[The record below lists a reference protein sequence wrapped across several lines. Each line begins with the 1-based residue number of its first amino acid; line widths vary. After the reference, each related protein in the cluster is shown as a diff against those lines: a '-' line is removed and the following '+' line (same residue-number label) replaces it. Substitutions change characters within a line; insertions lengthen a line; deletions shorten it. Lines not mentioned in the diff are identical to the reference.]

1 MTWANS
7 PEGAKAIACGYK
19 FVEPPSKSKSTQE
32 ESIDLEIKESLK
44 DPEFIESHLNQL
56 GKDCSTS
63 ISIPLTNPI
72 IISHLQ
78 AEDKLTLRA
87 LADTGA
93 DINVISSRIAVDLIE
108 RGIGVRGI
116 AKYRI
121 IDAFLKTRL
130 FYEHVT
136 FNFILDDLSGNET
149 NRTFQIQAVIID
161 IPLLSDVIIG
171 LPTIRKIKMFRL
183 LPELVEDNDSEDESE
198 NEGDSERETRNY
210 PPKSIVDFKPKHTD
224 NKIMAMTR
232 ESGSWDEREEHNIP
246 LRTIANFKLVEFEIK
261 DENEEDSVNDVAKKP
276 DVTPSKIHQI
286 VARLKGSGSRGR
298 PIVPVSPSGT
308 IELSL

>member
-63 ISIPLTNPI
+63 IYIPLTNPLT
-72 IISHLQ
+72 ISLLQ
-78 AEDKLTLRA
+78 TEDKLTLRA
-87 LADTGA
+87 FADTGA

-108 RGIGVRGI
+108 RGIGVRRIG
-116 AKYRI
+116 KYRI

-130 FYEHVT
+130 FFEHVT
-136 FNFILDDLSGNET
+136 FNFILDDLSGDET

-183 LPELVEDNDSEDESE
+183 RPELVKDKDSEESE

-210 PPKSIVDFKPKHTD
+210 PPKSIIDFKPKHTD
-224 NKIMAMTR
+224 NKIMAMTT
-232 ESGSWDEREEHNIP
+232 ESGSWEEREEH
-246 LRTIANFKLVEFEIK
+246 
-261 DENEEDSVNDVAKKP
+261 KP
-276 DVTPSKIHQI
+276 Q
-286 VARLKGSGSRGR
+286 
-298 PIVPVSPSGT
+298 
-308 IELSL
+308 